1 MQDIKMEVYTP
12 GLELLGILEEFSGF
26 QYEECAFS
34 AGSFLV
40 DAPLT
45 DSTRALLVSEN
56 IIWFTGDVAGI
67 IESLEEQAGQ
77 DGDSLIARGRL
88 LTGLLD
94 RRILWGRYDL
104 YGKPATLMRNLVN
117 DCAIAPTRGDVEN
130 RKIPNLIL
138 GQAPTETVSSVR
150 KQKTG
155 GTLLETLEAMGEA
168 HNVAFGVG
176 FDAAALKM
184 PFFTRPCADRT
195 INQTENEPVFFSTE
209 LDDVFQSEYSYNS
222 APYKNVALV
231 AGEGEGADRMFVTVT
246 GEFEEGPIT
255 AVDFVP
261 SGETAA
267 LRTADGKRFTVR
279 AVSTETDPY
288 TSAYTGQ
295 QIDQA
300 IGDMLN
306 GGGGT
311 QGPQGPKGDKGDPGE
326 QGPAG
331 PGVPTGGT
339 AGQILAKNTNA
350 DYDTHW
356 IDPPESGGTT
366 TGVTSFNGRTGAV
379 MPQTGDYTA
388 AMVGAATPAQV
399 TTAIQAA
406 VLDSWEGTY

>member
-12 GLELLGILEEFSGF
+12 GLELLGILEEFSEF

-40 DAPLT
+40 YAPLT
-45 DSTRALLVSEN
+45 DTTRALLVAEN
-56 IIWFTGDVAGI
+56 IIWFTGNVAGI

-77 DGDSLIARGRL
+77 DGESLIARGRL

-104 YGKPATLMRNLVN
+104 YGKSAALMRNLVN
-117 DCAIAPTRGDVEN
+117 DCAIAPTRGDVEA

-138 GQAPTETVSSVR
+138 GEAPTETASNVR

-168 HNVAFGVG
+168 HSVAFGVA
-176 FDAAALKM
+176 FDPGPLQM
-184 PFFTRPCADRT
+184 VFNTRPCADRT
-195 INQTENEPVFFSTE
+195 INQAENEPVFFSTE
-209 LDDVFQSEYSYNS
+209 LDDVLQSEYSYNS

-261 SGETAA
+261 SGETVA
-267 LRTADGKRFTVR
+267 LRTADGKRFTAR
-279 AVSTETDPY
+279 AVSAETDPY
-288 TSAYTGQ
+288 ISAYTGS
-295 QIDQA
+295 QIDEA
-300 IGDMLN
+300 VGKALN

-311 QGPQGPKGDKGDPGE
+311 

-331 PGVPTGGT
+331 PGVPTGGKT
-339 AGQILAKNTNA
+339 GQILAKNSAA

-356 IDPPESGGTT
+356 IDPPESGGSA
-366 TGVTSFNGRTGAV
+366 GVTSFKGRTGAV
-379 MPQTGDYTA
+379 TPQAGDYTA
-388 AMVGAATPAQV
+388 AMVGAATMEQV
-399 TTAIQAA
+399 TTAIQSA
-406 VLDSWEGTY
+406 VLASWEGTY